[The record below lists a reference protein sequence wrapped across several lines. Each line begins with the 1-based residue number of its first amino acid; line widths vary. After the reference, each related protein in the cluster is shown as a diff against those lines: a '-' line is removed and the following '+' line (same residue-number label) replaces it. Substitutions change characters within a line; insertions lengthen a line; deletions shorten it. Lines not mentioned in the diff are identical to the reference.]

1 MECAF
6 IGQIVPPGETVQVR
20 AEFDEDMVETIHFTQ
35 AALGP
40 KAKPGPHTI
49 FISKGGQKFAV
60 GTLDTSRCTQFS
72 CDITFSMDEVELS
85 HSGPSEVHLTGYRV
99 EQMVGGSDDDEGA
112 YGHYHTSDEEEEE
125 EEEEEGGSESE
136 DEEAPAAVPLKG
148 LGKKAV
154 KPRARSLVDDEAE
167 EASSE
172 EDEDDDMEDE
182 DEEESDEDLEDTED
196 DSEEQQQQQK
206 GERRKAKKAFR
217 LIGDDDEDSSEPESL
232 SSGEEEEEDEE
243 EEEEEEEDEAAAK
256 AAAAKAK
263 AAEKARAAAPAPAP
277 VSAKK
282 QQRLAALEAKLKQH
296 AAGQGL
302 AAAPAAPKAADKK
315 RPAADAPAQTPQPA
329 KKAKAG
335 GEQQKA
341 PATAPAKVAPAGMAN
356 PGNEKEYIEALK
368 AALKGGALKLAALGS
383 KVKRPAGVPK
393 VKHFIDKHPATFK
406 YDKDN
411 DQVSLA

>member
-1 MECAF
+1 MLDLPCPLAC
-6 IGQIVPPGETVQVR
+6 
-20 AEFDEDMVETIHFTQ
+20 
-35 AALGP
+35 LLNL
-40 KAKPGPHTI
+40 
-49 FISKGGQKFAV
+49 FA
-60 GTLDTSRCTQFS
+60 S
-72 CDITFSMDEVELS
+72 
-85 HSGPSEVHLTGYRV
+85 
-99 EQMVGGSDDDEGA
+99 A
-112 YGHYHTSDEEEEE
+112 
-125 EEEEEGGSESE
+125 
-136 DEEAPAAVPLKG
+136 
-148 LGKKAV
+148 
-154 KPRARSLVDDEAE
+154 
-167 EASSE
+167 
-172 EDEDDDMEDE
+172 
-182 DEEESDEDLEDTED
+182 
-196 DSEEQQQQQK
+196 
-206 GERRKAKKAFR
+206 
-217 LIGDDDEDSSEPESL
+217 ESL

-368 AALKGGALKLAALGS
+368 AALKGGALKLAAVGVGVLEGGARLAVLACLS
-383 KVKRPAGVPK
+383 GRALVLFSCGFRLALLAAQCIARPICGWSAA
-393 VKHFIDKHPATFK
+393 HHLA
-406 YDKDN
+406 N
-411 DQVSLA
+411 LSLPCSSAPR